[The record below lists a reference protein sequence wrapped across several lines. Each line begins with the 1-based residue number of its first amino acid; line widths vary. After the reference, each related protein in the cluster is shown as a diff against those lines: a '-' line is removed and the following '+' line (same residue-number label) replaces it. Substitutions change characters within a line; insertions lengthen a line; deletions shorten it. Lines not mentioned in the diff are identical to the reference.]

1 MKLPEFKEK
10 MHDLGYMSKIIDINP
25 DYDLVFVKVIEE
37 GEGYKIFHYVTI
49 DDDIMSGPDDHIG
62 GFVLELI
69 KRYENGQEREPESWY
84 VNIDRFIREPN
95 IIEKHQ
101 KRRNFE

>member
-10 MHDLGYMSKIIDINP
+10 MHDLGYVSKIININP
-25 DYDLVFVKVIEE
+25 D
-37 GEGYKIFHYVTI
+37 
-49 DDDIMSGPDDHIG
+49 
-62 GFVLELI
+62 
-69 KRYENGQEREPESWY
+69 
-84 VNIDRFIREPN
+84 IDRFIREPD